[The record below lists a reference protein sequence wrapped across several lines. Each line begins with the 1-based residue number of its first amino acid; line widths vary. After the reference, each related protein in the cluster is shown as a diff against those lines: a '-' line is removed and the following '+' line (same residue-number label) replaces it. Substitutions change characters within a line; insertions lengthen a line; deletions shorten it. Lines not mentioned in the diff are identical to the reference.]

1 MNVSPKRR
9 TETISIRVTP
19 EEKSRMRAL
28 ARKAGMTLTEYIV
41 FSSEVT
47 ARAAMAWLRRNGYEV
62 RR

>member
-9 TETISIRVTP
+9 TENISIRVTP

-28 ARKAGMTLTEYIV
+28 ARKAGMTLTEYII

>member
-28 ARKAGMTLTEYIV
+28 ARKAGMTLTEYII

>member
-19 EEKSRMRAL
+19 EEKSRMKAM
-28 ARKAGMTLTEYIV
+28 ARKAGMTLTEYII

-47 ARAAMAWLRRNGYEV
+47 VRAAAAWLRRNGYEV